1 MNRKN
6 LNYGAVIRA
15 GRQKKNLKSKE
26 LAKKLGISPA
36 FLSLIETNERKPN
49 GDLVLLIQEELGLTN
64 EDLIKK
70 IDPGF

>member
-6 LNYGAVIRA
+6 LNYGAIIRA
-15 GRQKKNLKSKE
+15 RRQKKNLKSKE

-70 IDPGF
+70 IDPG

>member
-1 MNRKN
+1 MDRKN

-15 GRQKKNLKSKE
+15 RRQKKNLKSKE

-70 IDPGF
+70 

>member
-15 GRQKKNLKSKE
+15 RRQKKNLKSKE

-36 FLSLIETNERKPN
+36 FLSLIETNEIGRAH
-49 GDLVLLIQEELGLTN
+49 V
-64 EDLIKK
+64 
-70 IDPGF
+70 

>member
-15 GRQKKNLKSKE
+15 RRQKKNLKSKE

-49 GDLVLLIQEELGLTN
+49 GDLVLLIQEEL
-64 EDLIKK
+64 DLLMRILLKK
-70 IDPGF
+70 